1 MNHKLNTPQA
11 NVFTFNTK
19 DVTFLHKMTR
29 LIALQ
34 KPQTEKRHGIE
45 YQLDF
50 DISGRKWCNTAL
62 SGF

>member
-11 NVFTFNTK
+11 NVFTFSPK

-34 KPQTEKRHGIE
+34 KPQTKLHNNWNLTFPEENGVI
-45 YQLDF
+45 L
-50 DISGRKWCNTAL
+50 L
-62 SGF
+62 